1 MGNDITPELKNIRD
15 LAAEQ
20 GAKRAREQVVD
31 QTKTFEINDEVW
43 ALNPDKAKLKAE
55 MIGPYT
61 VIAVNQD
68 FKTCRV
74 QDKTG
79 KLKNLH
85 IDSLRIVK
93 AWVHQKS
100 SKFDIPKELLD
111 KYGSRSINN
120 IPK

>member
-1 MGNDITPELKNIRD
+1 MLV
-15 LAAEQ
+15 Q
-20 GAKRAREQVVD
+20 QVVD
-31 QTKTFEINDEVW
+31 QTKTFKINDEVW

-68 FKTCRV
+68 FKTCWV

-85 IDSLRIVK
+85 MDSLRIVK

-111 KYGSRSINN
+111 KYGAHLIDN

>member
-1 MGNDITPELKNIRD
+1 MGEDITLELKNICN

-20 GAKRAREQVVD
+20 GAKCACEQLVD
-31 QTKTFEINDEVW
+31 QPETFKINDEVW

-68 FKTCRV
+68 FKTCWV

-85 IDSLRIVK
+85 MDFLHIFK
-93 AWVHQKS
+93 AWVHQQS
-100 SKFDIPKELLD
+100 SKFDILKELLN
-111 KYGSRSINN
+111 KYGAHSIDN